1 MTSLEDEL
9 SRALTRHVRWPAAV
23 RWSVSDR
30 ERPPIVSV
38 TGTLC
43 RHRGRVGA
51 EVPRAFAG
59 LPGECQSNTDKEEL
73 GRPKRLR
80 IKVVRIVCMDGDAEA
95 ELKWYRW
102 R

>member
-1 MTSLEDEL
+1 MTSFEDEL
-9 SRALTRHVRWPAAV
+9 SRALTTHVGWPLR
-23 RWSVSDR
+23 RWSVSHLRDR
-30 ERPPIVSV
+30 PSCPLRARCV
-38 TGTLC
+38 GT
-43 RHRGRVGA
+43 V
-51 EVPRAFAG
+51 AG
-59 LPGECQSNTDKEEL
+59 LEPKCRAPLRVPGEYQSNTDKEEQ